1 MEKDFGSWF
10 NHQYFGLQSAP
21 LSSSGA
27 QRNIGKGDIFS
38 VYMNSQFNEVLTN
51 GDFPLFTFSALPQSK
66 AGQPDEPR
74 NWFNC
79 SPCFP
84 RDVSTSPSP
93 VPIEKLP
100 SGSVEN
106 VGGIGNCNT
115 GTGCSLKKFLVFDKS
130 DDQTTLIYSSANCTP
145 AQRPESWSPKP
156 HGAYNLIR
164 EHPGINRNEAS
175 PLGNLIDDDY
185 VEESHRDVESEWHE
199 DTDELDALI
208 YCDNDYN
215 YLEDDEVTST
225 GRSPST
231 MTVHDGHECFE
242 ERGEEVES
250 SAGPTKRHKLLD
262 GGHDV
267 LSFMHTATTAKPH
280 LCSEVEDDAGS
291 SCGNDSNEVSG
302 LSGSKRSREENI
314 RKTISILQ
322 MIIPGVKGKDPM
334 LVIDE
339 TIRCLRSLKAEA
351 QSLGL

>member
-10 NHQYFGLQSAP
+10 NHQCFGLQSAP
-21 LSSSGA
+21 LNSSGA
-27 QRNIGKGDIFS
+27 QSNIGKGDCFS
-38 VYMNSQFNEVLTN
+38 VYMNSQFNEVSTN
-51 GDFPLFTFSALPQSK
+51 GDFPLLTFSARPQSK
-66 AGQPDEPR
+66 AGQPEPDEPR

-84 RDVSTSPSP
+84 RDVSTSPNP

-106 VGGIGNCNT
+106 CNT
-115 GTGCSLKKFLVFDKS
+115 GGTGCSLKKFLVFDKS

-145 AQRPESWSPKP
+145 AQCPESWSPKP

-164 EHPGINRNEAS
+164 EHPGINRNEEAS
-175 PLGNLIDDDY
+175 PLGNLIIDDDY
-185 VEESHRDVESEWHE
+185 VEESHRDLESEWHE
-199 DTDELDALI
+199 DTDELNALI
-208 YCDNDYN
+208 YCDNDYD
-215 YLEDDEVTST
+215 YLEEDEVTST
-225 GRSPST
+225 DRSPST
-231 MTVHDGHECFE
+231 MTVHE

-262 GGHDV
+262 GGHNV
-267 LSFMHTATTAKPH
+267 LSFTHTATTAKPPH
-280 LCSEVEDDAGS
+280 PCSEVEDDAGS
-291 SCGNDSNEVSG
+291 SCGGNDSNEVSG
-302 LSGSKRSREENI
+302 LSGIKRSREEKI

-322 MIIPGVKGKDPM
+322 MIIPGVKGKDAM

-339 TIRCLRSLKAEA
+339 TIQCLRSLKAEA

>member
-10 NHQYFGLQSAP
+10 NHQCLDLQSP
-21 LSSSGA
+21 LLSSSGA
-27 QRNIGKGDIFS
+27 QPNIGKGNSFS
-38 VYMNSQFNEVLTN
+38 VYMNSHFNEVLTN
-51 GDFPLFTFSALPQSK
+51 GDFPLFAFSALPQPK
-66 AGQPDEPR
+66 AGQPNEPH

-84 RDVSTSPSP
+84 QGVSPLLNP
-93 VPIEKLP
+93 VPIKNHP
-100 SGSVEN
+100 AGSVEN
-106 VGGIGNCNT
+106 VAGIENCNT

-130 DDQTTLIYSSANCTP
+130 DDQTTLVYSSANCPP
-145 AQRPESWSPKP
+145 AQCPESWSPKP
-156 HGAYNLIR
+156 HAYNLIK

-175 PLGNLIDDDY
+175 PLGNLIDDEY
-185 VEESHRDVESEWHE
+185 IEESHQDAESEWHE
-199 DTDELDALI
+199 DTDELNALI
-208 YCDNDYN
+208 YCDNDYD

-231 MTVHDGHECFE
+231 MTVHDKHECLE

-250 SAGPTKRHKLLD
+250 SAGPTKRQKLLD
-262 GGHDV
+262 GSHDV
-267 LSFMHTATTAKPH
+267 LSFMHTATTAKPY
-280 LCSEVEDDAGS
+280 LCSEVEDDAES

-302 LSGSKRSREENI
+302 VSGSKRSRKESI

-322 MIIPGVKGKDPM
+322 MIIPGVKGKDAM

-351 QSLGL
+351 KSLGL